1 MLVLGEDGQDVA
13 VDAPSDAYLTL
24 GGFGFRA
31 SWGRA
36 AFMSASA
43 CIMGASICINGMY
56 PPATS
61 STPFTRKP
69 NSVSF
74 EHTSEHVM
82 HVRTEAALN
91 PKPRR
96 FDRDSRRK
104 RRVKKKKVQTLG
116 PQAQGSSSSH
126 GGWSPLTTRS
136 PATAPSSPVAGTE
149 RMPQCCSRKD

>member
-1 MLVLGEDGQDVA
+1 M
-13 VDAPSDAYLTL
+13 DAPSDAYLTL

-96 FDRDSRRK
+96 LDRDSRRK
-104 RRVKKKKVQTLG
+104 RRDKKKE
-116 PQAQGSSSSH
+116 GSNLR
-126 GGWSPLTTRS
+126 P
-136 PATAPSSPVAGTE
+136 PSSRKFFKPRGVVTSHNEKSSNRPVIASRWDRTNATMLFQE
-149 RMPQCCSRKD
+149 RLKRLL